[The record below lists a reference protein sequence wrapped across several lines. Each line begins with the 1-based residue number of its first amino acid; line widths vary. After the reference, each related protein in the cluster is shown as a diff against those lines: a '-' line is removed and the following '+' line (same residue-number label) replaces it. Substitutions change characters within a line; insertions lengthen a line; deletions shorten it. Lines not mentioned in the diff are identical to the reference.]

1 MEKFTMVGCD
11 LHDRSMLLKYAVGLE
26 EPKKR
31 SFGTDSLGRKKM
43 VEMLKQYS
51 EEAGATRI
59 LFAYEASGSG
69 FGLHDELEA
78 QGITCHVLAPSIM
91 KRSPKQRSNKTDEK
105 DAMDILEALR
115 GHYLAGNRLPK
126 VWIPDLQTRD
136 DREIMR
142 ARLDAQ
148 GKCTALKAQI
158 QTLLKRNGIAK
169 PKEMGESW
177 TRAFWAWLNA
187 LSVCDE
193 PLAWG
198 AREHL
203 ASLVRQLKS
212 SESEVKTLDKR
223 VAQLSRQERH
233 AHQVEQLTELKGV
246 GVLTA
251 LVFLVEMGRL
261 TRFRNRRQVGSFV
274 GLAPSSKESGETDD
288 RKGHITHQGPA
299 RLRYVLCQA
308 VWNRVRFDPHEKAVY
323 ERIVARNPKHKKI
336 AAVAAMRRLA
346 IRMWHVAKGA

>member
-11 LHDRSMLLKYAVGLE
+11 LHDRSMLLKYAVGAQA
-26 EPKKR
+26 PKKR
-31 SFGTDSLGRKKM
+31 SFGTDSGARRKM

-51 EEAGATRI
+51 EKAGATRI
-59 LFAYEASGSG
+59 VFAYEASGSG

-78 QGITCHVLAPSIM
+78 QGITCHVLAPSNM
-91 KRSPKQRSNKTDEK
+91 KRSCKQRSNKTDEK
-105 DAMDILEALR
+105 DAIDILEALR
-115 GHYLAGNRLPK
+115 GHYLAGNKLPK
-126 VWIPDLQTRD
+126 VWIPDPQTRD
-136 DREIMR
+136 DREIVR

-169 PKEMGESW
+169 PEDMGENW
-177 TRAFWAWLNA
+177 TRAFWAWLDA
-187 LSVCDE
+187 LSTCDE

-203 ASLVRQLKS
+203 ASLMRQLRS
-212 SESEVKTLDKR
+212 LETEVKALDQR
-223 VAQLSRQERH
+223 VAELAEEERH
-233 AHQVEQLTELKGV
+233 EDKVERLTELKGV

-251 LVFLVEMGRL
+251 LVFLVEMGTL
-261 TRFRNRRQVGSFV
+261 TRFKNRRQVGSFV

-299 RLRYVLCQA
+299 RVRYVLCQA
-308 VWNRVRFDPHEKAVY
+308 VWSRVQYDPNERAVY

-336 AAVAAMRRLA
+336 AVVAGMRRLA